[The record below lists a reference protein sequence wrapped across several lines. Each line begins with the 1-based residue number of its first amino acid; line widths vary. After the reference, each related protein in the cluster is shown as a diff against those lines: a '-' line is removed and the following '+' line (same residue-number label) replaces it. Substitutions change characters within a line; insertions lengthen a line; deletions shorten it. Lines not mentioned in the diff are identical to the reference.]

1 MKQGKQHTF
10 TTPEGDF
17 LLELSAEL
25 NVCFPTRLL
34 STVQDRTHI
43 SSACA
48 VKTSSQSL
56 DRVDEQEMEVMGGN
70 FNEARGFDRV
80 VAFRARDPR
89 EIQISDRR
97 YHPALDTYLVTF
109 RMISSLEQQ
118 KHTVGYGLLTQT
130 TIVYHLHHKTE

>member
-1 MKQGKQHTF
+1 MRQGRRHTF

-43 SSACA
+43 SSVCA

-89 EIQISDRR
+89 DIQINDRR
-97 YHPALDTYLVTF
+97 HNPALDTYLVTF
-109 RMISSLEQQ
+109 RMILSLEQQ
-118 KHTVGYGLLTQT
+118 KHTVGYGLLTQIA
-130 TIVYHLHHKTE
+130 IVYHLHHKTG